1 MKFIRNITL
10 FFSLLFGVAANAQ
23 SNYISNVWVA
33 DNGDG
38 TYKNPIINADY
49 SDPDICRV
57 GDDYY
62 ITASSFNCVPG
73 IPILHSKDLVNWK
86 IINYALKNLD
96 PDEFY
101 SKPQH
106 GKGVWAPCIR
116 FHNGEFYIYWGDP
129 DFGVYMIKTKD
140 VTADWEK
147 PILVKSGKGIID
159 PTPLWDE
166 DGKVYLANAW
176 AGSRAGINS
185 VITVSEMNAE
195 GTKTIGNPVLVFD
208 GNDGLNHTIEG
219 PKFYKSNGY
228 YYILAPAGGVEG
240 GWQLA
245 LRSKNVYGPYE
256 SKRVMAQ
263 GKTNIIGPHQGGWVE
278 TQTGESWFV
287 NFQDK
292 GVYGRVIHLQP
303 LKWVKDWPVIG
314 VDKNGDGCGEPVL
327 SYKKPNVGKTYP
339 IETPVES
346 DEFSTRN
353 IGLQWEWHANYKDV
367 YGFPSDAGYMRLYA
381 NSVSENFVN
390 FWEVPNL
397 FLQKFPTEEFTATTK
412 LTFTAKENGDR
423 AGIIIMGWNYSHLSL
438 VKQGEKVVLEQAVCI
453 DAENKNPEKVT
464 RLAEFDFDKVY
475 KVGSFNYIKDIYFR
489 VQVKRGGKCTF
500 SYSFE
505 NDKFSPAGEMFTAKQ
520 GKWIGAKV
528 GLFAAKPYNF
538 KMRAWV
544 DVDWFHIEKNN

>member
-1 MKFIRNITL
+1 MNKVRLILLFVLL
-10 FFSLLFGVAANAQ
+10 FFCLENNAQ
-23 SNYISNVWVA
+23 NNYISTVWVA

-62 ITASSFNCVPG
+62 MIASSFNCVPG
-73 IPILHSKDLVNWK
+73 IPILHSKDLVNWR
-86 IINYALKNLD
+86 IVNYVLKSLE

-101 SKPQH
+101 SKAQH
-106 GKGVWAPCIR
+106 GRGVWAPCIR
-116 FHNGEFYIYWGDP
+116 FHKGEFYIYWGDP
-129 DFGVYMIKTKD
+129 DFGVYLIKTKD

-147 PILVKSGKGIID
+147 PVLVKSGKGIID

-195 GTKTIGNPVLVFD
+195 GTKTIGNPILVFD
-208 GNDGLNHTIEG
+208 GNDGVNHTIEG
-219 PKFYKSNGY
+219 PKFYKRNGY

-256 SKRVMAQ
+256 PKIVMAQ
-263 GKTNIIGPHQGGWVE
+263 GRANINGPHQGGWVE
-278 TQTGESWFV
+278 TQTGESWFI

-303 LKWVKDWPVIG
+303 LKWMKDWPVIG

-339 IETPVES
+339 IETPAES

-381 NSVSENFVN
+381 NPVSESFVN

-412 LTFTAKENGDR
+412 LTFTAKENGDF

-438 VKQGEKVVLEQAVCI
+438 VKQGEKVVLEQAVCV

-464 RLAEFDFDKVY
+464 RLDEFDFDKVY

-489 VQVKRGGKCTF
+489 VQVKPGGKCSF
-500 SYSFE
+500 LYSLDNKVFTLVGNE
-505 NDKFSPAGEMFTAKQ
+505 FTARQ

-528 GLFAAKPYNF
+528 GLFAVKPSNLS
-538 KMRAWV
+538 MRGWV